1 MPHMRSLN
9 PGERTSRSSPPRAS
23 AGRFRPWRVLSVLV
37 AFAAGGGAVSV
48 LAAGCGDTVL
58 IEPGDGDG
66 RGGSG
71 AGMSTA
77 GGGVGAGNNVGPD
90 AGQDA
95 FDEYVDPGCPDAGPP
110 IEAFEC
116 DPYNQLN
123 GDCAPGDGCF
133 IYVQYPEEPC
143 GQEIYG
149 SACVPEGPGKQ
160 GDPCNGP
167 QSCSGGFVCVV
178 SGSGTQCVQ
187 LCQLSGE
194 DGCPPGLVCESIDV
208 EGFGGCL

>member
-1 MPHMRSLN
+1 MRSLDSGGRA
-9 PGERTSRSSPPRAS
+9 PAARRGRARAPRLGIRRLLIVAAS
-23 AGRFRPWRVLSVLV
+23 FV
-37 AFAAGGGAVSV
+37 AGGAAVSV
-48 LAAGCGDTVL
+48 IAAGCGDTVL
-58 IEPGDGDG
+58 IEPGDNGG
-66 RGGSG
+66 GGSG
-71 AGMSTA
+71 AFTST
-77 GGGVGAGNNVGPD
+77 GGGAAGTGGFGGPD
-90 AGQDA
+90 ASSDA

-110 IEAFEC
+110 IEMFEC
-116 DPYNQLN
+116 DPYDQFN

-133 IYVQYPEEPC
+133 IYVQYPAEPC

-149 SACVPEGPGKQ
+149 STCVPEGPGQQ
-160 GDPCNGP
+160 GDPCDGP
-167 QSCSGGFVCVV
+167 QSCAGGYVCVV